1 MQRLFIMLLMPFV
14 ILACQSENKQYI
26 KLVNDMDRERI
37 DEQIVVQRSK
47 LEKKHGE
54 IPEGNAVL
62 LKKQD
67 KHIPVQFDDMDGD
80 GRWDELAFV
89 YSFQPNEKVRLEMEV
104 VPDSIVPEFESRTN
118 IRFAKLLESGQL
130 EELLSAERLQSADT
144 KITSKKFQMEGPAWE
159 NDKVAYRNYFD
170 RRNAMDIFGKKTDQM
185 VLDSVGVN
193 ENYHELQD
201 WGMDILNV
209 GESLG
214 AGSIALLI
222 NDSLYRI
229 CQSCLSK
236 YQLVTEG
243 PVRSVF
249 ELTYNDFNVD
259 DRSYDLTH
267 EISIWAGSYAYD
279 SKVTLNNARGD
290 ERLVLGIVNMQSDSL
305 LVTEH
310 NEQFVSILTHDKQAF
325 QGEYLGMSIVMDRES
340 FVDTGMTNDEG
351 ADITQTYYAE
361 LDLGEDP
368 VHYSF
373 YAGWEKSEPQF
384 KELDHFK
391 DHIDFDAS
399 KKASP
404 VKVLY

>member
-1 MQRLFIMLLMPFV
+1 MQKIFVILLMPFV
-14 ILACQSENKQYI
+14 LFACQSESKKHI
-26 KLVNDMDRERI
+26 ELVNDMPHERI

-54 IPEGNAVL
+54 IPEGNAAL
-62 LKKQD
+62 LKEQD
-67 KHIPVQFDDMDGD
+67 QYIPVQFDDMDGD

-89 YSFQPNEKVRLEMEV
+89 HSFQPNEKVRLEVEI
-104 VPDSIVPEFESRTN
+104 VPDSMMPEFEARTN
-118 IRFAKLLESGQL
+118 IRFAKMLESGKLQ
-130 EELLSAERLQSADT
+130 ELTSAERLQSADT

-170 RRNAMDIFGKKTDQM
+170 RRNAMDIFGKKTGQM
-185 VLDSVGVN
+185 VLDSVGIN

-201 WGMDILNV
+201 WGMDILKV
-209 GESLG
+209 GSSLG

-267 EISIWAGSYAYD
+267 QISIWAGSYAYD

-325 QGEYLGMSIVMDRES
+325 QGEYLGMSIVMDKES
-340 FVDTGMTNDEG
+340 FVNTGMANDEE

-361 LDLGEDP
+361 LDLGKEP
-368 VHYSF
+368 VYYSF
-373 YAGWEKSEPQF
+373 YAGWEQSNPRF

-391 DHIDFDAS
+391 EHVDFDAL

-404 VKVLY
+404 IKVLY